1 MGGNM
6 YDEISQFQTRMAIL
20 ESQIE
25 AKEITIG
32 KLKIEIERLTNL
44 VGTLIN
50 KDKWDGCDVE
60 PTLEYKL
67 LDPDDKETR

>member
-1 MGGNM
+1 M
-6 YDEISQFQTRMAIL
+6 YDNHLTSQLQTRTAIL
-20 ESQIE
+20 ESQLD
-25 AKEITIG
+25 ARDVTIG

-50 KDKWDGCDVE
+50 KDKWDGCDIE

-67 LDPDDKETR
+67 LDPDEKETR